1 VYLQKHASTGRN
13 VANVK
18 SARPC
23 ILLVED
29 EEINRVLVRTIL
41 RRSTEEELRDV
52 ELVEAGNLAAARTNL
67 AEHAVDVMLVDLQ
80 LPDGSGLGL
89 VCEIVAEA
97 TPGGS
102 ARPAIIALTGDVAAE
117 RRAEAL
123 AAGCD
128 AFLDKP
134 YTAAELR
141 STLVG
146 FLRD

>member
-1 VYLQKHASTGRN
+1 MYLQKRSSTGRN

-52 ELVEAGNLAAARTNL
+52 ELVEAGNLAAARANL

-80 LPDGSGLGL
+80 LPDGSESRDA
-89 VCEIVAEA
+89 VWYYPSPKPEAEMIRDRVAFWK
-97 TPGGS
+97 
-102 ARPAIIALTGDVAAE
+102 DVKVV
-117 RRAEAL
+117 
-123 AAGCD
+123 D
-128 AFLDKP
+128 
-134 YTAAELR
+134 
-141 STLVG
+141 
-146 FLRD
+146 